1 MSWDEVKW
9 KIHGVSFL
17 KKVLILEDNLTMN
30 DYLQKIVAEI
40 DIKQHVFAFSDIKD
54 AYQCALE
61 KRIDLFVI
69 DIILDTS
76 VPGDSSGLKFVDRI
90 RKIENYKFTPV
101 IFVTSLEDAKLYTYE
116 RLHCYSFI
124 EKPFEPQR
132 LKELVRECLYFSN
145 DIEIRKTL
153 YFRKDGIILAVDRED
168 IVYAES
174 INHIMNIHTKQ
185 GDILKIPYIT
195 LRRLVEEADSADF
208 MQCSRNTIVNKSYI
222 ANVDIP
228 NQIIQLKGGL
238 GKVEIGIMY
247 KKQLKEMFR

>member
-1 MSWDEVKW
+1 
-9 KIHGVSFL
+9 
-17 KKVLILEDNLTMN
+17 MN

-40 DIKQHVFAFSDIKD
+40 DIKQQVFSFFDIKD

-90 RKIENYKFTPV
+90 RQIEKYKFTPV

-124 EKPFEPQR
+124 EKPFEPQK
-132 LKELVRECLYFSN
+132 LKALVRECLDFSN
-145 DIEIRKTL
+145 DIELKKTL

-195 LRRLVEEADSADF
+195 LKRLLEEADSADII
-208 MQCSRNTIVNKSYI
+208 QCSRNTIINKAYI

-228 NQIIQLKGGL
+228 NQIIRLHGDF

-247 KKQLKEMFR
+247 KKQLKGMFR